1 MPKSSSKKSAKNTSS
16 DGVKKLAKK
25 AIGDRKLII
34 ISHNEPFE
42 HMKKENGKIEPKVSE
57 GGLVV
62 GVKAM
67 LRYLDH
73 TDKVTDKSP
82 VWIAWAT
89 GDADRETV
97 DGKDH
102 AESPEPPMFSVRRMW
117 QSDET
122 GHSHTT
128 LWPLMHSLPQ
138 YVSYKQSEWEQ
149 YVEINRL
156 FADAVLEE
164 VGTKDA
170 FVWFQDFQFA
180 IAPKMVRE
188 ARPEL
193 QLAMYWHI
201 PFPPWDIFRTH
212 PRYRELLEG
221 LLSTDFIGMHAED
234 YCRNFLDCCV
244 RTFGKDAKV
253 DAKSQNLTFRKH
265 VIAVRALPMGVDA
278 KDWQARA
285 RSEKVLNEMKR
296 LRSQY
301 GLDKRVVI
309 SWERAD
315 YTKGFMERLSAIER
329 FFEKHPEWLE
339 KVTFVQLVSPTRP
352 TMPVFS
358 DFFMQIGHRVRH
370 VNDRFSL
377 GDWSPILHIPAVV
390 PPETVTAFAR
400 IADVGIVSAVRD
412 GLNLV
417 AKEFIASNIDR
428 HGVLLLSE
436 FAGAAI
442 DLKEAVLINP
452 YDTERFADEIFAAL
466 TMPDPERQKRMR
478 ALQVRVH
485 ADATEQWL
493 ESMLNVIAKLP
504 KPKTSATKKSAK
516 RRKPKR

>member
-1 MPKSSSKKSAKNTSS
+1 MPKTSSKKPKKPANKNGN
-16 DGVKKLAKK
+16 GVRALADK
-25 AIGDRKLII
+25 AIGKRKLVI

-42 HMKKENGKIEPKVSE
+42 HMKKEGGKIEPKVSE

-73 TDKVTDKSP
+73 TDEITDDSP

-97 DGKDH
+97 DEDDH
-102 AESPEPPMFSVRRMW
+102 ALPPEKPMFVVRRMW
-117 QSDET
+117 ESDET

-128 LWPLMHSLPQ
+128 LWPLMHSLMQ

-149 YVEINRL
+149 YVEINRH

-164 VGTKDA
+164 VEGKDA

-193 QLAMYWHI
+193 QLAMYWHV

-212 PRYRELLEG
+212 PRHRELLIG
-221 LLSTDFIGMHAED
+221 LLSVDFVGMHAES

-244 RTFGKDAKV
+244 HTFGRDVKV
-253 DAKSQNLTFRKH
+253 DARGQNVAFKKRT
-265 VIAVRALPMGVDA
+265 IAVRALPMGVDA
-278 KDWQARA
+278 KDWRNRA

-296 LRSQY
+296 LRSHY
-301 GLDKRVVI
+301 ALDKRVVL
-309 SWERAD
+309 SWERGD

-339 KVTFVQLVSPTRP
+339 KVTFVQLVCPTRP
-352 TMPVFS
+352 TVKVFS
-358 DFFMQIGHRVRH
+358 DFFMEIGHRVRH

-377 GDWSPILHIPAVV
+377 GEWQPILHIPAVV

-400 IADVGIVSAVRD
+400 IADVQIVSAVRD

-417 AKEFIASNIDR
+417 AKEFVASNIDR

-436 FAGAAI
+436 FAGAAV

-452 YDTERFADEIFAAL
+452 YDTETFADEIFRAL
-466 TMPDPERQKRMR
+466 TMPDAERQKRMT
-478 ALQVRVH
+478 ALQKRVH
-485 ADATEQWL
+485 EHATEQWL
-493 ESMLNVIAKLP
+493 ESMLKVIAALP
-504 KPKTSATKKSAK
+504 KTKATAKAK
-516 RRKPKR
+516 RPARKRR